1 MSNPKQEVS
10 AETSKLPS
18 YSSVSPKQDPD
29 SHIED
34 HQTESSSLSPSR
46 LSSSAVP
53 SERTPLLTPQTPTE
67 EDSGL
72 GYVGNGTQPSETPVQ
87 VEEYDESETKS
98 TKFLIMLTIGML
110 GYVCHLSH
118 CLPLLSTPSHVL
130 TMTRQIA
137 NHVDCRTRSRHC
149 KCILSVISTIR
160 GLINAALS
168 LVARHEQSN
177 DCYCMGCRTAFWDHR
192 TTLCWGY
199 ERQLSNKMGQTK
211 AVHDW
216 RSSFIHRLRH
226 AVRLGREDR
235 HMFPDGREC

>member
-1 MSNPKQEVS
+1 MLEMEPSLLRPRS
-10 AETSKLPS
+10 RSKNMMR
-18 YSSVSPKQDPD
+18 VRQKAQ
-29 SHIED
+29 
-34 HQTESSSLSPSR
+34 SSLSCS
-46 LSSSAVP
+46 LLACWGTSA
-53 SERTPLLTPQTPTE
+53 T
-67 EDSGL
+67 
-72 GYVGNGTQPSETPVQ
+72 
-87 VEEYDESETKS
+87 
-98 TKFLIMLTIGML
+98 
-110 GYVCHLSH
+110 SH

-149 KCILSVISTIR
+149 ECILSVISTIR

-199 ERQLSNKMGQTK
+199 ERQLSNQMGQTK

-226 AVRLGREDR
+226 AVRLGGEDR

>member
-110 GYVCHLSH
+110 GYVCHLS
-118 CLPLLSTPSHVL
+118 LPASSLHSKSCTDHDSS
-130 TMTRQIA
+130 
-137 NHVDCRTRSRHC
+137 DCKSC
-149 KCILSVISTIR
+149 GLQNSVK
-160 GLINAALS
+160 AL
-168 LVARHEQSN
+168 
-177 DCYCMGCRTAFWDHR
+177 
-192 TTLCWGY
+192 
-199 ERQLSNKMGQTK
+199 
-211 AVHDW
+211 
-216 RSSFIHRLRH
+216 
-226 AVRLGREDR
+226 
-235 HMFPDGREC
+235 